1 VTRLVLLFIFFMA
14 LSAIA
19 QAPADQY
26 VVMVFDR
33 SQPEICPLTIDIL
46 PDARLE
52 IPLDRNGDLVKA
64 KAKLIGIRAIYRAQC
79 GRMEVRRASTQK

>member
-1 VTRLVLLFIFFMA
+1 MA

-52 IPLDRNGDLVKA
+52 IPLDENGNLVKA
-64 KAKLIGIRAIYRAQC
+64 KAKLIGTLVTYQAQC
-79 GRMEVRRASTQK
+79 GRMEVRRASNPK